1 MSQTSHKAYSK
12 FKNLQKKSPFLYE
25 TMTNEKNIIP
35 AALYLHFGSV
45 TLFLTQTLNVHSP

>member
-1 MSQTSHKAYSK
+1 M
-12 FKNLQKKSPFLYE
+12 KKSPFLYE
-25 TMTNEKNIIP
+25 TMSNEKKQQNTIP